1 MIYLDNAATS
11 FPKPRAV
18 GEEMRRCVDLY
29 GGNPG
34 RGAHSLAMAAAKK
47 VFECR
52 ETAATFLG
60 VGETERIFFTPN
72 ATYGINAVL
81 KGLLRRGDHV
91 LISDLEHN
99 AVWRPIHKLAVEG
112 IITYDIFRTF
122 AERGRISEDRI
133 CGEIERMIRPETRMV
148 FCTHGSN
155 ICSAVLPIERIGKLC
170 ERAKIL
176 FCVDGSQTAGRERID
191 VDGMKIDALCLPGHK
206 GLYGPQGSGLVAL
219 GRDVILD
226 TMAEGGNGVDSL
238 SPLMPEETP
247 ERYEAGT
254 VATPCIAGLWS
265 GMRAVMERGTDSIAF
280 DEYRIIRR
288 MSDALST
295 IRGVTVYTPWH
306 NGGILLFNVRG
317 ADSEEIAAELN
328 QNDVCV
334 RGGYHC
340 AALAHRTLNI
350 PDGGAVRASV
360 GMFNTTAEADAFV
373 NRVYNVAKG
382 RL

>member
-11 FPKPRAV
+11 FPKPRSV
-18 GEEMRRCVDLY
+18 GEEMKRCIDLY

-52 ETAATFLG
+52 ETAAQLLG
-60 VGETERIFFTPN
+60 VGDTERIFFTPN

-99 AVWRPIHKLAVEG
+99 AVWRPIHKMAVDG

-133 CGEIERMIRPETRMV
+133 CTEIERLIRPETRMV

-155 ICSAVLPIERIGKLC
+155 ICSAILPIERIGKLC
-170 ERAKIL
+170 DRARIL

-191 VDGMKIDALCLPGHK
+191 IDGMKIDALCLPGHK

-219 GRDVILD
+219 GRDVVLD
-226 TMAEGGNGVDSL
+226 TLTEGGNGVDSL
-238 SPLMPEETP
+238 SPLMPDETP

-254 VATPCIAGLWS
+254 VATPCIAGLWA
-265 GMRAVMERGTDSIAF
+265 GMRAVKERGVDSIAF

-288 MSDALST
+288 MTEALST
-295 IRGVTVYTPWH
+295 IRGVNVYAPWH
-306 NGGILLFNVRG
+306 DGGILLFNVRG
-317 ADSEEIAAELN
+317 ADSETIAAELN

-340 AALAHRTLNI
+340 AALAHRTLGI

-360 GMFNTTAEADAFV
+360 GMFNSAAEADAFV

>member
-11 FPKPRAV
+11 FPKPRSV
-18 GEEMRRCVDLY
+18 GEEMKRCIDLY

-52 ETAATFLG
+52 EAAAQFLG

-99 AVWRPIHKLAVEG
+99 AVWRPLHKLAVEG

-122 AERGRISEDRI
+122 AERGRISEERI
-133 CGEIERMIRPETRMV
+133 CAEIERLIRPETRMV

-155 ICSAVLPIERIGKLC
+155 ICSAVLPIEKIGKLC
-170 ERAKIL
+170 DGARIL
-176 FCVDGSQTAGRERID
+176 FCVDGSQTAGREKID

-219 GRDVILD
+219 GRDVVLD
-226 TMAEGGNGVDSL
+226 TMTEGGNGVDSL
-238 SPLMPEETP
+238 SPLMPDETP

-254 VATPCIAGLWS
+254 VATPCIAGLWA
-265 GMRAVMERGTDSIAF
+265 GMRAVMERGVDSIAF

-288 MSDALST
+288 MSEALSG
-295 IRGVTVYTPWH
+295 IRGVTVYAPWH
-306 NGGILLFNVRG
+306 EGGILLFNIREKS
-317 ADSEEIAAELN
+317 SEITAAELN

-340 AALAHRTLNI
+340 AALAHRTLGI

-360 GMFNTTAEADAFV
+360 GMFNTTAEADSFV
-373 NRVYNVAKG
+373 NRVYNLAKG
-382 RL
+382 KT

>member
-11 FPKPRAV
+11 FPKPRSV
-18 GEEMRRCVDLY
+18 GEEMKRCIDLY

-52 ETAATFLG
+52 ETAAQFLG

-99 AVWRPIHKLAVEG
+99 AVWRPLHKLAVDG

-122 AERGRISEDRI
+122 AERGRISEERI
-133 CGEIERMIRPETRMV
+133 CAEIERLIRPETRMV

-155 ICSAVLPIERIGKLC
+155 ICSAVLPIEKIGKLC
-170 ERAKIL
+170 DGARIL
-176 FCVDGSQTAGRERID
+176 FCVDGSQTAGREKID
-191 VDGMKIDALCLPGHK
+191 VDVMKIDALCLPGHK

-219 GRDVILD
+219 GRDVVLD
-226 TMAEGGNGVDSL
+226 TMTEGGNGVDSL
-238 SPLMPEETP
+238 SPLMPDETP

-254 VATPCIAGLWS
+254 VATPCIAGLWA
-265 GMRAVMERGTDSIAF
+265 GMRAVMERGVESIAF

-288 MSDALST
+288 ISDALST
-295 IRGVTVYTPWH
+295 IRGITVYAPWH
-306 NGGILLFNVRG
+306 EGGILLFNVRG
-317 ADSEEIAAELN
+317 ISSEKIASELN

-340 AALAHRTLNI
+340 AALAHRTLGI
-350 PDGGAVRASV
+350 PDGGAVRVSV

-382 RL
+382 RI

>member
-11 FPKPRAV
+11 FPKPRSV
-18 GEEMRRCVDLY
+18 GEEMKRCVDLY

-52 ETAATFLG
+52 ETAAQLLG
-60 VGETERIFFTPN
+60 IGETERIFFTPN
-72 ATYGINAVL
+72 ATYGINVVL

-122 AERGRISEDRI
+122 AERGRISSERI
-133 CGEIERMIRPETRMV
+133 CTEIEKLIRPETRMV

-155 ICSAVLPIERIGKLC
+155 ICSAVLPIERIGELC
-170 ERAKIL
+170 DRARIL
-176 FCVDGSQTAGRERID
+176 FCVDGSQTAGREKID

-219 GRDVILD
+219 GRDVVLD
-226 TMAEGGNGVDSL
+226 TLTEGGNGVDSL
-238 SPLMPEETP
+238 SPLMPDETP

-254 VATPCIAGLWS
+254 VATPCIAGLWA
-265 GMRAVMERGTDSIAF
+265 GIRTVAARGVDSIAF

-288 MSDALST
+288 MTDALST
-295 IRGVTVYTPWH
+295 IRGVSVYAPWH
-306 NGGILLFNVRG
+306 DGGILLFNVKG

-340 AALAHRTLNI
+340 AALAHRTLGI

-360 GMFNTTAEADAFV
+360 GMFNSTAEADAFV

-382 RL
+382 KL

>member
-18 GEEMRRCVDLY
+18 GEEMRRCVDVY

-52 ETAATFLG
+52 ELASEMLG
-60 VGETERIFFTPN
+60 VGEPERVFFTPN
-72 ATYGINAVL
+72 ATFGINAVL
-81 KGLLRRGDHV
+81 KGLLQKGDHV
-91 LISDLEHN
+91 IISDLEHN
-99 AVWRPIHKLAVEG
+99 AVWRPIHKLAEQG
-112 IITYDIFRTF
+112 IVTYDIFRTY
-122 AERGRISEDRI
+122 AEKGAISDDRI
-133 CGEIERMIRPETRMV
+133 CAEIQRLIRPDTRMV

-155 ICSAVLPIERIGKLC
+155 ICSAILPIQKIGELC
-170 ERAKIL
+170 QRAHIL
-176 FCVDGSQTAGRERID
+176 FCVDGSQTAGREKIK
-191 VDGMKIDALCLPGHK
+191 VDEMKIDALCLPGHK
-206 GLYGPQGSGLVAL
+206 GLYGPQGSGLVVL
-219 GRDVILD
+219 GRGVLLD
-226 TMAEGGNGVDSL
+226 TMTEGGNGVDSL
-238 SPLMPEETP
+238 SPLMPEDAP

-254 VATPCIAGLWS
+254 VATPCIAGLWA
-265 GMRAVMERGTDSIAF
+265 GMRAVRERGIDSIAYE
-280 DEYRIIRR
+280 EYRIIRR
-288 MSDALST
+288 MTEALSS

-317 ADSEEIAAELN
+317 MDSEQTAAELN
-328 QNDVCV
+328 ENDVCV

-340 AALAHRTLNI
+340 AALAHRTLRI

-373 NRVYNVAKG
+373 NRVYNVARG
-382 RL
+382 RA

>member
-18 GEEMRRCVDLY
+18 GEEMRRCVDVY

-52 ETAATFLG
+52 ELASEMLG
-60 VGETERIFFTPN
+60 VGEPERVFFTPN
-72 ATYGINAVL
+72 ATFGINAVL
-81 KGLLRRGDHV
+81 KGLLQKGDHV
-91 LISDLEHN
+91 IISDLEHN
-99 AVWRPIHKLAVEG
+99 AVWRPIHKLAEQG
-112 IITYDIFRTF
+112 IVTYDIFRTY
-122 AERGRISEDRI
+122 AEKGAISDDRI
-133 CGEIERMIRPETRMV
+133 CAEIQRLIRPDTRMV

-155 ICSAVLPIERIGKLC
+155 ICSAILPIQKIGELC
-170 ERAKIL
+170 RRAHIL
-176 FCVDGSQTAGRERID
+176 FCVDGSQTAGREKIK
-191 VDGMKIDALCLPGHK
+191 VDEMKIDALCLPGHK
-206 GLYGPQGSGLVAL
+206 GLYGPQGSGLVVL
-219 GRDVILD
+219 GRGVLLD
-226 TMAEGGNGVDSL
+226 TMTEGGNGVDSL
-238 SPLMPEETP
+238 SPLMPEDAP

-254 VATPCIAGLWS
+254 VATPCIAGLWA
-265 GMRAVMERGTDSIAF
+265 GMRAVRERGIDSVAYE
-280 DEYRIIRR
+280 EYRIIRR
-288 MSDALST
+288 MTEALSS

-317 ADSEEIAAELN
+317 ADSESIAAELN
-328 QNDVCV
+328 ENDVCV

-340 AALAHRTLNI
+340 AALAHRTLRI

-373 NRVYNVAKG
+373 NRVYNVARG
-382 RL
+382 RA